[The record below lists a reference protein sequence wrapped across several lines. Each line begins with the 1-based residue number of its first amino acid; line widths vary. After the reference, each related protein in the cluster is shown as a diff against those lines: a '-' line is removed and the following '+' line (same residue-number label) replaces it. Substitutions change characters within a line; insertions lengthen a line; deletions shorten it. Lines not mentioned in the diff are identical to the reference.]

1 MKALCGYWF
10 SPPLRQTVAGFALSE
25 PWFPILTY
33 FFNAYLVLY
42 LEFQIPRSPNF
53 DDPFWQTFW
62 LSLDT
67 CSHAAFGY
75 TCSHTHTYIQ
85 IFFLPVSLHS
95 KVRDRSIPRADL
107 ADYLNPPHSFSS
119 ACGME
124 ARAACAAVFFFS
136 FAANGQFLDCICDFY
151 LLITVAT
158 LWHLFF
164 SLRFFI
170 LQSHFTY
177 IIMVLGVQHSDAQL
191 SLLQQL
197 I

>member
-1 MKALCGYWF
+1 M
-10 SPPLRQTVAGFALSE
+10 AGFALLE

-53 DDPFWQTFW
+53 NDPSDRRFGSALTLAPMQH
-62 LSLDT
+62 LSILV
-67 CSHAAFGY
+67 
-75 TCSHTHTYIQ
+75 HTHIHTYR
-85 IFFLPVSLHS
+85 FFLPVSLHS

-119 ACGME
+119 ACGLE